1 MKEYTKEQIDE
12 MREILAESEFD
23 GLRDKDLK
31 QVLWDG
37 CVGWANI
44 SDEDVINQYGE
55 VVGFD
60 VLDGFDV
67 LEN

>member
-1 MKEYTKEQIDE
+1 MEDKMKEYTKEQIDE

-60 VLDGFDV
+60 VL
-67 LEN
+67 EN

>member
-12 MREILAESEFD
+12 MREILAESEFE
-23 GLRDKDLK
+23 GFKDKDLK

-37 CVGWANI
+37 CVGWVNI
-44 SDEDVINQYGE
+44 SDEDVINHYGE

-60 VLDGFDV
+60 VL
-67 LEN
+67 ES

>member
-12 MREILAESEFD
+12 MREILAESEFE

-37 CVGWANI
+37 CVGWVNI

-60 VLDGFDV
+60 VLED
-67 LEN
+67 

>member
-12 MREILAESEFD
+12 MREILAESEFE
-23 GLRDKDLK
+23 GLTDKDLK

-60 VLDGFDV
+60 VL
-67 LEN
+67 EN

>member
-12 MREILAESEFD
+12 MREILAESEFE

-37 CVGWANI
+37 CVGWVNI

-60 VLDGFDV
+60 VL
-67 LEN
+67 EN

>member
-1 MKEYTKEQIDE
+1 VKEYTKEEINE
-12 MREILAESEFD
+12 MRELLAESEFE

-37 CVGWANI
+37 CVGWVNI
-44 SDEDVINQYGE
+44 PDEDVISHYGE

-60 VLDGFDV
+60 VLED
-67 LEN
+67 

>member
-12 MREILAESEFD
+12 MRGILAESEFE

-37 CVGWANI
+37 CVGWVNI

-60 VLDGFDV
+60 VL
-67 LEN
+67 EN

>member
-12 MREILAESEFD
+12 MREILAESEFE